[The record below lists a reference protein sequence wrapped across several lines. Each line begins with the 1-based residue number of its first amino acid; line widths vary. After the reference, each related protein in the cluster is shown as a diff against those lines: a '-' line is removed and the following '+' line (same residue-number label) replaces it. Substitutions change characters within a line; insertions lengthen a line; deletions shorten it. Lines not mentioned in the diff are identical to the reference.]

1 MKIQHNL
8 LAANANRMLGL
19 SQISQMKSTEK
30 LSSGYRINRSA
41 DDAAGLAISEKMRRQ
56 IRGLTQASNNAQD
69 GVSFCQIA
77 DGALHEVHD
86 MLKRSEELAIKA
98 ANGTNS
104 DDDRQYIQ
112 KEIDALSKEIDRVHT
127 TSTFN
132 EMRIFTDDGLPPHV
146 ATISNDPYSLQTP
159 ITFEMEWSVIDAAG
173 NPVPVAEVQKTG
185 TDNSYFD
192 SDMAKYIQDATA
204 HAVGKLYN
212 TYPDLFQ
219 SAASSGVKIGLN
231 LKEIDGA
238 GKILATAALS
248 MSSTSS
254 STVMSYTLNIDTG
267 DYPIDQFSTMS
278 DARKAELAATIAH
291 EMTHLVMYDTLT
303 DGMLGAFPDWFV
315 EGMAQTSSGD
325 GGWVSYRIS
334 SASSDSAIQ
343 SYMSQLTSMPYG
355 AGYLAVLSLGHLAND
370 SVVPPTV
377 SSISTGLN
385 KLLTDMAGNQHTL
398 DEAIASCTA
407 TSSTPLAGLNDFQSK
422 FMSGDSTMLN
432 AVKDILT
439 ARGTGAGSLLASS
452 LSDSEADVFAPSK
465 LTESSTNY
473 IVDPTNNRLSNAF
486 GVGYT
491 FPNPISDPVGGGT
504 GFILQVGAESDDEIL
519 VNQFNMSGRCLL
531 GGNDMDVTTVE
542 SAKLTL
548 SYIKAAD
555 SNVSAVRS
563 YYGAMQNRLE
573 HTINNLNNVVENTT
587 SAESAIRDTDMAS
600 EIAKFSTKNILIQAG
615 QAMLAQANQ
624 NTQGVLSLLGG

>member
-86 MLKRSEELAIKA
+86 MLKRSEKLAIKA

-104 DDDRQYIQ
+104 DEDRQYIQ

-132 EMRIFTDDGLPPHV
+132 EMRVFADDGLPPHV

-173 NPVPVAEVQKTG
+173 NPVQVAEVKKTG

-219 SAASSGVKIGLN
+219 SAASPGVKIGLN

-254 STVMSYTLNIDTG
+254 STVMSYTLNIDTS
-267 DYPIDQFSTMS
+267 DYPMDQFSTMS
-278 DARKAELAATIAH
+278 DAR
-291 EMTHLVMYDTLT
+291 
-303 DGMLGAFPDWFV
+303 
-315 EGMAQTSSGD
+315 
-325 GGWVSYRIS
+325 
-334 SASSDSAIQ
+334 
-343 SYMSQLTSMPYG
+343 
-355 AGYLAVLSLGHLAND
+355 
-370 SVVPPTV
+370 
-377 SSISTGLN
+377 
-385 KLLTDMAGNQHTL
+385 
-398 DEAIASCTA
+398 
-407 TSSTPLAGLNDFQSK
+407 
-422 FMSGDSTMLN
+422 
-432 AVKDILT
+432 
-439 ARGTGAGSLLASS
+439 
-452 LSDSEADVFAPSK
+452 
-465 LTESSTNY
+465 
-473 IVDPTNNRLSNAF
+473 
-486 GVGYT
+486 
-491 FPNPISDPVGGGT
+491 
-504 GFILQVGAESDDEIL
+504 
-519 VNQFNMSGRCLL
+519 
-531 GGNDMDVTTVE
+531 
-542 SAKLTL
+542 
-548 SYIKAAD
+548 
-555 SNVSAVRS
+555 
-563 YYGAMQNRLE
+563 
-573 HTINNLNNVVENTT
+573 
-587 SAESAIRDTDMAS
+587 
-600 EIAKFSTKNILIQAG
+600 
-615 QAMLAQANQ
+615 
-624 NTQGVLSLLGG
+624 